1 MLVDLWLRYSETIHV
16 RCLVFVLQYLGSWL
30 ERFGNSVGRIW
41 KCVVY
46 HIILSSVDGH
56 LICFYVLAIVNNA
69 AMNIGVHVSFQF
81 CFIFP
86 GYVSRNGIA
95 GSYNNFLVF

>member
-1 MLVDLWLRYSETIHV
+1 MCVCVCVCVCKHTFIH
-16 RCLVFVLQYLGSWL
+16 L
-30 ERFGNSVGRIW
+30 
-41 KCVVY
+41 
-46 HIILSSVDGH
+46 SVDGH
-56 LICFYVLAIVNNA
+56 VGFFHILAIVNNA

-95 GSYNNFLVF
+95 GSYSNFLVF